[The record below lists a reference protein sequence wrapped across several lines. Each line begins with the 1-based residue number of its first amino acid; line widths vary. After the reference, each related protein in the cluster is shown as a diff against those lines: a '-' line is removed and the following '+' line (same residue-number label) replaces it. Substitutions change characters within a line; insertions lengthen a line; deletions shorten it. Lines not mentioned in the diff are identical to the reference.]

1 MKALRRG
8 LALAC
13 LTLLASASLA
23 AARPFIDPRSER
35 APLFDLDPALAAQP
49 ADPACRDRTPVSTG
63 GAFPRDRHTLVV
75 RWLGNTNYELVHD
88 GKIILLDAYY
98 DRGSLYPSLGFK
110 PEDVRRA
117 DVILLGH
124 GHFDHMSDGAS
135 VGARTHA
142 EIVAA
147 PVTVEKLR
155 TQPIDPKQIRTV
167 TGRGGELLR
176 YTGFTI
182 EPILGRHGEPPASV
196 TQPFDKALKQVAP
209 ATPEQEAEQAR
220 IRARGT
226 SDKRVIDE
234 GTIAFLITFADGFRV
249 YYRNSGGHVTDYEK
263 AVMARI
269 GRVDLALVAV
279 AASYLSN
286 LNVEQAL
293 EHLRTYRPDVWMP
306 GHHDN
311 PYNLWRATEP
321 LFQALKA
328 ENPALVTV
336 SREYREP
343 VCFNTEHN
351 ISRSRR

>member
-1 MKALRRG
+1 MRNRNSGA
-8 LALAC
+8 LALA
-13 LTLLASASLA
+13 LVALLCGAAS
-23 AARPFIDPRSER
+23 ARPFIDPRSER
-35 APLFDLDPALAAQP
+35 APLFDLDPALAGAP
-49 ADPACRDRTPVSTG
+49 ADPACRDRTPVSAG
-63 GAFPRDRHTLVV
+63 GPFPRDHHTLAI
-75 RWLGNTNYELVHD
+75 RWLGNTNFELAHD

-110 PEDVRRA
+110 PEDIRRA

-142 EIVAA
+142 QIVAA
-147 PVTVEKLR
+147 PVTVEKLM
-155 TQPIDPKQIRTV
+155 TQPVDSKQIRIV

-176 YTGFTI
+176 YQGFTI

-196 TQPFDKALKQVAP
+196 TEPFDKALKELAP
-209 ATPEQEAEQAR
+209 PTPAQLAEQAA

-234 GTIAFLITFADGFRV
+234 GTIAFLITFADGFRI

-263 AVMARI
+263 AVMARV
-269 GRVDLALVAV
+269 GRVDVALVAV
-279 AASYLSN
+279 AASYLSD

-293 EHLRTYRPDVWMP
+293 EHLHTYRPDVWIP

-343 VCFNTEHN
+343 ICFNTEHN
-351 ISRSRR
+351 VSRTRR

>member
-1 MKALRRG
+1 MRNRNGGA
-8 LALAC
+8 LALAFVA
-13 LTLLASASLA
+13 LLCGAA

-35 APLFDLDPALAAQP
+35 APLFDPDPALAAAP
-49 ADPACRDRTPVSTG
+49 ADPACRDRTLVSAG
-63 GAFPRDRHTLVV
+63 GAFPRNRHTLAI
-75 RWLGNTNYELVHD
+75 RWLGNTNFELVHD

-110 PEDVRRA
+110 PEDIRRA
-117 DVILLGH
+117 DLILLGH

-147 PVTVEKLR
+147 PVTVEKLM
-155 TQPIDPKQIRTV
+155 TQPVDPKQIRTV

-176 YTGFTI
+176 YQGFTV

-196 TQPFDKALKQVAP
+196 TGPIDKVLKELAP
-209 ATPEQEAEQAR
+209 ATPAQLAEQAA

-249 YYRNSGGHVTDYEK
+249 YYRNSGGHVTDYER
-263 AVMARI
+263 AVMARV

-279 AASYLSN
+279 PANYLSD
-286 LNVEQAL
+286 LNVVGSLEQ
-293 EHLRTYRPDVWMP
+293 LRTYRPDVWIP

-321 LFQALKA
+321 LFQALKEA
-328 ENPALVTV
+328 EPALITV

-343 VCFNTEHN
+343 ICFNTEHN
-351 ISRSRR
+351 ISRTRR